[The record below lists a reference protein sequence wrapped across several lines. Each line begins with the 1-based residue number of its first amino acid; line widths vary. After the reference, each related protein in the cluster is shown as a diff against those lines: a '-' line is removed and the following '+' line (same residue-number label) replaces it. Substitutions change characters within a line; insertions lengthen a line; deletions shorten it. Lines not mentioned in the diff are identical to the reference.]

1 MDQYLDEYVNR
12 IMDDQI
18 YRSGI
23 DLFPSWLKRIFR
35 RK

>member
-23 DLFPSWLKRIFR
+23 ELFPSWLGKIFR